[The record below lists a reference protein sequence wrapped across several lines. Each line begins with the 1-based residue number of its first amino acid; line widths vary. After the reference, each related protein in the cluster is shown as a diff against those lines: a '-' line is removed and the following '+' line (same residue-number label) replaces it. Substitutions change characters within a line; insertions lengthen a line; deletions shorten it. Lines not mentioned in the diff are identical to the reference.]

1 MENMTYLERLSAD
14 LVALGVFIIILLCCA
29 LALSGL
35 AALFEWIGRDVSAK
49 HQEKSHE

>member
-1 MENMTYLERLSAD
+1 MGNMTYLERLSTD

-35 AALFEWIGRDVSAK
+35 AALFEWIGKDASTK
-49 HQEKSHE
+49 HQERSHE